1 MTNCLFFAVALFWR
15 RRGTGNRR
23 YLAIRWSD
31 SGRFPHFL
39 YAELRRGQWRV
50 ISYKPISPS
59 PRTCP
64 PMIFRGRACWGDTSK
79 R

>member
-15 RRGTGNRR
+15 RRGTGARR

-31 SGRFPHFL
+31 SGPFPHFL
-39 YAELRRGQWRV
+39 YVEERRGRLRV

-64 PMIFRGRACWGDTSK
+64 PLVFSGRACWGDTPK